1 MKKITGAARSSHLQK
16 VIRSVKERMNN
27 GVTRDRAI
35 AMELNRSPYLK
46 WGDVES
52 RVNQ

>member
-27 GVTRDRAI
+27 GVARPRAI
-35 AMELNRSPYLK
+35 AIEVNKSPYLM
-46 WGDVES
+46 WGDVAS
-52 RVNQ
+52 VI